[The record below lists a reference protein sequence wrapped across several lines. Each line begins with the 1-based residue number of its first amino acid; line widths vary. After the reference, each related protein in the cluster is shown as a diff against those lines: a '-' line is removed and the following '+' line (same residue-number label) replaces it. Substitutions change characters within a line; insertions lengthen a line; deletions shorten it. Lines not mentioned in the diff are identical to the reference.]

1 MVFQRLV
8 QIEPEYCWVHSKSD
22 CLDCPEPKEAKMEHA
37 LTADEAESDTLLQRY
52 ANVMEQLD
60 ALSEARID
68 LESEI
73 IHSMQRDGATEW
85 VDGPHTAKLKQSRS
99 YVQDKLTPILEIVPE
114 DDLVAA
120 KAYTPEHEETILIK
134 AKWDLRKTMPFAKR
148 GKAIQD
154 VIDDA
159 SIKGTP
165 KLSVETKNATEG
177 LRTVQ
182 EPK

>member
-1 MVFQRLV
+1 
-8 QIEPEYCWVHSKSD
+8 
-22 CLDCPEPKEAKMEHA
+22 MEHA
-37 LTADEAESDTLLQRY
+37 LTIGKISTTDEAERAFLETRKSYDSHWRLSHRSDTLLQRY

-73 IHSMQRDGATEW
+73 IASMQRDGATEW

>member
-1 MVFQRLV
+1 MVQL
-8 QIEPEYCWVHSKSD
+8 PEYCWVHQKSN
-22 CLDCPEPKEAKMEHA
+22 CPDCPEPKEATVTKPRWLDHDPPPPEPPQ
-37 LTADEAESDTLLQRY
+37 DTLLQRY

-60 ALSEARID
+60 ALSEARLD
-68 LESEI
+68 LEAEI
-73 IHSMQRDGATEW
+73 IASMSRDGATEW

-134 AKWDLRKTMPFAKR
+134 AKWDVRKTMPFAKR

-165 KLSVETKNATEG
+165 KLRVETKTLVRAFGQDE
-177 LRTVQ
+177 
-182 EPK
+182 